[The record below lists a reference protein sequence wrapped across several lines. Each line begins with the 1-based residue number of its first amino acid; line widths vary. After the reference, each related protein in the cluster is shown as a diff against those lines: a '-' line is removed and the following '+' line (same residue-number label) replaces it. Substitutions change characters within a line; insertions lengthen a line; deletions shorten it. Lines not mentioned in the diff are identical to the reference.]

1 MNSMIIYLNKID
13 DITNFLKIT
22 NNSSGKFYI
31 KSDKY
36 IVDGKSLLGLFS
48 LDLSKP
54 IILEYDKT
62 IDKDVIESLKKY
74 EVKDII

>member
-1 MNSMIIYLNKID
+1 MIIYLNKID

-22 NNSSGKFYI
+22 NNSSGEFYI

>member
-22 NNSSGKFYI
+22 NNSSGEFYI

>member
-1 MNSMIIYLNKID
+1 MNSMIIYLNKIN

-22 NNSSGKFYI
+22 NNSSGEFYI

-54 IILEYDKT
+54 ITLEYDKT
-62 IDKDVIESLKKY
+62 VDKDVIESLRKY
-74 EVKDII
+74 EVKDVI

>member
-22 NNSSGKFYI
+22 NNSSGEFYI

-62 IDKDVIESLKKY
+62 IDKEVIESLKKY

>member
-22 NNSSGKFYI
+22 NNSSGEFYI

-54 IILEYDKT
+54 IILEYDET
-62 IDKDVIESLKKY
+62 IDNNVIESLRKY
-74 EVKDII
+74 EVKDVI